1 MLHGDKSRGRTD
13 KIRYLRLNPVLVVS
27 VNRYGLNLL
36 MTGKFLNVGEREL
49 VHAGGYCRVSETMRS
64 RRDPDLL
71 TEFADDVVDSGS
83 GKSMTLLRSVEVGE
97 QGSVGISS
105 KVDPFS
111 QSMGSRFRQSKNLL
125 LSSSLSPYLD
135 PSSFKIDVGEIKG
148 DDFSSPERQVIK
160 ESEDRDVPDC
170 FGIRSFFFYSLGS
183 LFLPSLDE
191 TDHLPNVPG
200 TRTFCI
206 SVGAALDPFD
216 FEFP

>member
-1 MLHGDKSRGRTD
+1 MLLSRCAD
-13 KIRYLRLNPVLVVS
+13 KIRDLRLNPIFVVR
-27 VNRYGLNLL
+27 VHRYGLNLL
-36 MTGKFLNVGEREL
+36 VTGKFLNVRQGEL
-49 VHAGGYCRVSETMRS
+49 IHASGDCRVSQTMRS

-71 TEFADDVVDSGS
+71 TKFADDVVHSGS
-83 GKSMTLLRSVEVGE
+83 GESVTLLRSVEVGE

-170 FGIRSFFFYSLGS
+170 FGIRSFFFYSLSS
-183 LFLPSLDE
+183 LFLPSLYE

-206 SVGAALDPFD
+206 SVGTALDSFD
-216 FEFP
+216 LEFP